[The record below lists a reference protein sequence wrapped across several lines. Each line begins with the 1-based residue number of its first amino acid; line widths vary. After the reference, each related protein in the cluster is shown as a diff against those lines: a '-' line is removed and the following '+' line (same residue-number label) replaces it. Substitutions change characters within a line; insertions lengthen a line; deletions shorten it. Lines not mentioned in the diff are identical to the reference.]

1 MGLKNQGSELG
12 QAQQKKTTT
21 ILRRNKRGLLCLT
34 PLSSIFQLYRSGKLY
49 WWRKPVYLEK
59 TTDLSQ
65 VTDKLYQI
73 MLYRIH
79 LSMNGVQN
87 YNPHIDDIA
96 VSI

>member
-1 MGLKNQGSELG
+1 MGQG
-12 QAQQKKTTT
+12 QQKKPT

-34 PLSSIFQLYRSGKLY
+34 PLSSIFQLYRSGKFY

>member
-12 QAQQKKTTT
+12 QAQQKKTT

-34 PLSSIFQLYRSGKLY
+34 PLSSIFQLYRSGKFY
-49 WWRKPVYLEK
+49 WWMKPVYLEK

-79 LSMNGVQN
+79 LSMNGFKITT
-87 YNPHIDDIA
+87 HILLT
-96 VSI
+96 